1 MSQKGQC
8 SFLFSLVRNRT
19 IIVQLDVNMN
29 CRGRDQL
36 NINNKQIGKLN
47 SIYHQFAMKYSL
59 SDSEFQIL
67 YTLQFF
73 GDGCLLHEIV
83 EFTEIPKQT
92 NHSALKKM
100 EKEKWLYL
108 EDVNPKRKRIF
119 LTNQGKDVALNTV
132 QKVIDIE
139 SKIFENYDEEK
150 INIYLEFMDELTK
163 KLKLELKQVK
173 GVEE

>member
-1 MSQKGQC
+1 
-8 SFLFSLVRNRT
+8 
-19 IIVQLDVNMN
+19 
-29 CRGRDQL
+29 
-36 NINNKQIGKLN
+36 
-47 SIYHQFAMKYSL
+47 
-59 SDSEFQIL
+59 
-67 YTLQFF
+67 
-73 GDGCLLHEIV
+73 
-83 EFTEIPKQT
+83 
-92 NHSALKKM
+92 M

-132 QKVIDIE
+132 QKIIDIE

-173 GVEE
+173 GIEE

>member
-1 MSQKGQC
+1 
-8 SFLFSLVRNRT
+8 
-19 IIVQLDVNMN
+19 MN

-92 NHSALKKM
+92 IHSALKKM

-119 LTNQGKDVALNTV
+119 LTNQGKAVALNTV

-150 INIYLEFMDELTK
+150 INIYLDFMDELTK

-173 GVEE
+173 EVEK